1 MSILND
7 WAGAVVVLGS
17 ALGIIF
23 GWLRWVRPRMRTA
36 AREIAAV
43 RDSILGR
50 EAVTDSITGAELSP
64 ALPGMGV
71 RVAETERHLGVLAQ
85 AVATIAE
92 SHVRLEDHE
101 ARLVRLEEAA
111 VERVVARAESTAAW
125 AAMQAASESKPP
137 EGLEGK

>member
-1 MSILND
+1 VSILND